1 MKIWVDPAKAWKLSR
16 DYYSRGMK
24 AKQIATLLYEK
35 HGLVSMRGESPY
47 SENAVHVML
56 KKKKAPK
63 ITKRL
68 VRKDMPAPVA
78 ASSTSAE
85 TSIGVRLVPAPQAS
99 DNDHLLDAAQT
110 ILGLGIDAGIKI
122 DLLKRCSRNLEK
134 SICPSFP

>member
-78 ASSTSAE
+78 ASSLAPSAQN
-85 TSIGVRLVPAPQAS
+85 VPISPAYKAS
-99 DNDHLLDAAQT
+99 NDNILDAAQT
-110 ILGLGIDAGIKI
+110 ILGLGIDPGIKI
-122 DLLKRCSRNLEK
+122 DLLKK
-134 SICPSFP
+134 VFA